1 MDEKHELF
9 CENMNFLTKF
19 VNNWPNPSEN
29 YCKLKKMSSTSVMI
43 RLISASVCA
52 ANKSGAI
59 IREILKTGELGIVQ
73 KVGPIPQDPS
83 PNDLLLYVLSP
94 PSPSIIIGSE

>member
-1 MDEKHELF
+1 
-9 CENMNFLTKF
+9 
-19 VNNWPNPSEN
+19 
-29 YCKLKKMSSTSVMI
+29 MSSTSLMI

-73 KVGPIPQDPS
+73 KVGS
-83 PNDLLLYVLSP
+83 SLATLT
-94 PSPSIIIGSE
+94 